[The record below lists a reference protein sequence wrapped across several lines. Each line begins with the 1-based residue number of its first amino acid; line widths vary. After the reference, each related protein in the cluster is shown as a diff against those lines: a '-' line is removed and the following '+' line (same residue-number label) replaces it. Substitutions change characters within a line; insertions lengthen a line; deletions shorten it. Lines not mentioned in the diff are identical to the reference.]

1 MVLYPRLKKAL
12 ESRSFSSLVF
22 SGSDSIA
29 NIKSLFVN
37 SGYCISPPGTGSE
50 EVSLS
55 SVGGLALPICSG
67 ITFAQFQNSIERLGS
82 CAISGVLDPG
92 L

>member
-1 MVLYPRLKKAL
+1 MVLYHRLKKAL

-22 SGSDSIA
+22 SGFDSIA

-37 SGYCISPPGTGSE
+37 SGSCISPGTGSA
-50 EVSLS
+50 EVILS
-55 SVGGLALPICSG
+55 SKGEPIAPIGSG
-67 ITFAQFQNSIERLGS
+67 ITFAQFQNSIECLGS
-82 CAISGVLDPG
+82 PTISGVLDPG